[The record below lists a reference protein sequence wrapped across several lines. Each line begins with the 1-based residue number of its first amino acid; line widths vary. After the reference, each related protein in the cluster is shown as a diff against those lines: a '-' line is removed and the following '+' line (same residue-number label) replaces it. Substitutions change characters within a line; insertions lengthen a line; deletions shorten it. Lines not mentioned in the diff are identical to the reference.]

1 MTMMTNAAKI
11 IFANQQQAVR
21 RPESQLAMIW
31 RQFRRHKLAI
41 ASAVILLI
49 LFAMAILADVIS
61 PYDPNEVNPRLAR
74 GYPQPPSAKH
84 WLGTDEL
91 GRDYLSRAISGAR
104 ISLSVGFVA
113 VGISIAIGVVLGSVA
128 GYLGGRTDNLIMRI
142 VDTFLSVPA
151 FFLILTVNAYLPPS
165 IYNVMVVIGLFSWM
179 GVARLVRG
187 QFLSLKEKDFIIAAR
202 ALGVPGRRLV
212 TRHLLPN
219 SLAPIIVA
227 ATLAIPSAILT
238 ESALSFL
245 GLGVPPPQASWGS
258 MLENAQTWLTEAWWM
273 WVPPGTLISIT
284 VLAFNFVGDGLRDA
298 LDPFLRR

>member
-1 MTMMTNAAKI
+1 MVTTPEA
-11 IFANQQQAVR
+11 R
-21 RPESQLAMIW
+21 RLEPGIGTARRQPESQLAMTW
-31 RQFRRHKLAI
+31 RQFRRHKLAL
-41 ASAVILLI
+41 AGACVLVI
-49 LFAMAILADVIS
+49 LFAVAVLADIIA
-61 PYDPNEVNPRLAR
+61 PYDPNQVNPQLAR
-74 GYPQPPSAKH
+74 GYPQPPSAAH

-113 VGISIAIGVVLGSVA
+113 VGISITIGVLLGSIA
-128 GYLGGRTDNLIMRI
+128 GYFGGRIDNLIMRI
-142 VDTFLSVPA
+142 VDIFLSIPS

-187 QFLSLKEKDFIIAAR
+187 EFLSLKEKDFITAAY
-202 ALGVPGRRLV
+202 AVGVPGLRLV
-212 TRHLLPN
+212 TQHLLPN
-219 SLAPIIVA
+219 AVAPIIVA
-227 ATLAIPSAILT
+227 ATLSIPTAILT

-245 GLGVPPPQASWGS
+245 GLGVQPPQASWGS

-273 WVPPGTLISIT
+273 WVPPGLLISIT

-298 LDPFLRR
+298 LDPFSRR

>member
-1 MTMMTNAAKI
+1 VIASTKMVLFDNHQHAMRK
-11 IFANQQQAVR
+11 
-21 RPESQLAMIW
+21 PESQIVIIW
-31 RQFRRHKLAI
+31 RQFRRHKLAL
-41 ASAVILLI
+41 ASAVVLLI
-49 LFAMAILADVIS
+49 LFAVAILADVIA
-61 PYDPNEVNPRLAR
+61 PYDPNQVNPRLAQ
-74 GYPQPPSAKH
+74 GYPQPPSAQH

-113 VGISIAIGVVLGSVA
+113 VGISIIVGLILGSVA
-128 GYLGGRTDNLIMRI
+128 GYFGGRIDNLLMRV
-142 VDTFLSVPA
+142 VDVFLSIPA

-187 QFLSLKEKDFIIAAR
+187 QFLSLKERDFITAAR
-202 ALGVPGRRLV
+202 ALGVPGWRLV
-212 TRHLLPN
+212 THHLLPN
-219 SLAPIIVA
+219 SLAPVVVA

-245 GLGVPPPQASWGS
+245 GLGVQPPQASWGS

-284 VLAFNFVGDGLRDA
+284 VLAFNFMGDGLRDA

>member
-1 MTMMTNAAKI
+1 MASNAKRMLFDKRQHAIRK
-11 IFANQQQAVR
+11 
-21 RPESQLAMIW
+21 PESQLAIVW
-31 RQFRRHKLAI
+31 RQFRRHKLAL
-41 ASAVILLI
+41 ASTVVLLI
-49 LFAMAILADVIS
+49 LFAAAILADVIA
-61 PYDPNEVNPRLAR
+61 PYDPNQVNPRLAR
-74 GYPQPPSAKH
+74 GYPQPPSAQH

-113 VGISIAIGVVLGSVA
+113 VGISIIIGLILGSVA
-128 GYLGGRTDNLIMRI
+128 GYFGDRIDNLTMRV
-142 VDTFLSVPA
+142 VDIFLSVPA

-187 QFLSLKEKDFIIAAR
+187 QFLSLKERDFITAAR
-202 ALGVPGRRLV
+202 ALGVPGWRLI
-212 TRHLLPN
+212 THHLLPN
-219 SLAPIIVA
+219 SLAPVVVA

-245 GLGVPPPQASWGS
+245 GLGVQPPQASWGS

-273 WVPPGTLISIT
+273 WVPPGALISIT
-284 VLAFNFVGDGLRDA
+284 VLAFNFMGDGLRDA